1 MNGRVAI
8 VTGVSSGIGN
18 ATARALTARG
28 YRVFGTARSAASSL
42 PAGTERVLL
51 DVRDEASIDAGVA
64 EVLARAGRIDLLVN
78 NAGGAVVGAVEETSL
93 EQARDLFDVNFFGAM
108 RMTQAVLPAMRAQRS
123 GRIVFIS
130 SLLGL
135 LPAPFSG
142 LYSAS
147 KHAVEGLAES
157 LDHETRKL
165 GIRAALVEPGFIHT
179 NFESNG
185 TLAANLVGDYH
196 EARDHARENFRRSTD
211 GAEDPQVVAEAVVE
225 AATAARPRLRYPVGK
240 GSGLVAGL
248 RRYVPAAIFDRVF
261 RKQFELDFTDA
272 KALAPRDGG
281 QSAKPPAGEP
291 GAKVA

>member
-185 TLAANLVGDYH
+185 TLAANLVGDYQ
-196 EARDHARENFRRSTD
+196 EARDHAREYFRRSND
-211 GAEDPQVVAEAVVE
+211 AAEDPQVVAEAVVE
-225 AATAARPRLRYPVGK
+225 AATAAKPRLRYPVGK

-248 RRYVPAAIFDRVF
+248 RRYVPAAVFDRVF

-272 KALAPRDGG
+272 PALAPTNGG
-281 QSAKPPAGEP
+281 HSAKPPAGER

>member
-1 MNGRVAI
+1 MNDRVAI

-18 ATARALTARG
+18 ATARALVGRG
-28 YRVFGTARSAASSL
+28 YRVFGTARSAASSA

-108 RMTQAVLPAMRAQRS
+108 RMTQAVLPTMRAQRS

-165 GIRAALVEPGFIHT
+165 GIRAALFEPGFIRT
-179 NFESNG
+179 SFESNG
-185 TLAANLVGDYH
+185 TLAANLVGDYQ
-196 EARDHARENFRRSTD
+196 EARDHAREYFRKSND
-211 GAEDPQVVAEAVVE
+211 GAEDPEVVAEAVVE
-225 AATAARPRLRYPVGK
+225 AATAAKPRLRYPVGK
-240 GSGLVAGL
+240 GSALVARL
-248 RRYVPAAIFDRVF
+248 RRYVPAAIFDGVF
-261 RKQFELDFTDA
+261 RKQFDLDFTDA
-272 KALAPRDGG
+272 KALPPTGG
-281 QSAKPPAGEP
+281 GRTAKPSTGEP

>member
-18 ATARALTARG
+18 ATARALIERG

-78 NAGGAVVGAVEETSL
+78 NAGGTVVGAVEETSL
-93 EQARDLFDVNFFGAM
+93 EEARDLFDVNFFGAM

-130 SLLGL
+130 SLLAL
-135 LPAPFSG
+135 LPAPFMG
-142 LYSAS
+142 LYAAS
-147 KHAVEGLAES
+147 KHALEGLAES

-165 GIRAALVEPGFIHT
+165 GIRAALVEPGFMRT
-179 NFESNG
+179 NFDSNG
-185 TLAANLVGDYH
+185 TLAANLVGDYQ
-196 EARDHARENFRRSTD
+196 EARDHSRENFRKNTEA
-211 GAEDPQVVAEAVVE
+211 AEDPQVVAEAVVE
-225 AATAARPRLRYPVGK
+225 AATAAKPHPRYPVGK
-240 GSGLVAGL
+240 RSGLVAGL
-248 RRYVPAAIFDRVF
+248 RRYLQPAIFDAVF
-261 RKQFELDFTDA
+261 RKQCGLDFTDA
-272 KALAPRDGG
+272 PALSPTARDSSPN
-281 QSAKPPAGEP
+281 QPAR
-291 GAKVA
+291 

>member
-165 GIRAALVEPGFIHT
+165 EIGRA
-179 NFESNG
+179 SC
-185 TLAANLVGDYH
+185 
-196 EARDHARENFRRSTD
+196 RER
-211 GAEDPQVVAEAVVE
+211 AEISGGEVA
-225 AATAARPRLRYPVGK
+225 
-240 GSGLVAGL
+240 
-248 RRYVPAAIFDRVF
+248 
-261 RKQFELDFTDA
+261 
-272 KALAPRDGG
+272 
-281 QSAKPPAGEP
+281 
-291 GAKVA
+291 